1 MREVVYIESF
11 SGETTRGQALRIK
24 QLWKDFN
31 CDIIVLDIKNIG
43 VTVFEELGVVT
54 EDNIRGEEY
63 PAMGIMS
70 HSSLDADK
78 FRELASHT
86 KALNFLP
93 NIYPIDADQKMN
105 TQIAVEMRDKLQKRM
120 IEFLVNEM
128 DAETYLLKDSKNLET
143 LFADSDTRARAL
155 SVYFQTTLLI
165 NECINL
171 KLSPTALASGNVKL
185 DPSTSTGRKDRFSS
199 FSYGNYFASLL
210 DKELLHEE
218 DTNDWEDVFMGLTQ
232 FL

>member
-1 MREVVYIESF
+1 
-11 SGETTRGQALRIK
+11 
-24 QLWKDFN
+24 
-31 CDIIVLDIKNIG
+31 
-43 VTVFEELGVVT
+43 
-54 EDNIRGEEY
+54 
-63 PAMGIMS
+63 
-70 HSSLDADK
+70 
-78 FRELASHT
+78 
-86 KALNFLP
+86 
-93 NIYPIDADQKMN
+93 MN

-218 DTNDWEDVFMGLTQ
+218 DSSDDWDTIMGLTQ